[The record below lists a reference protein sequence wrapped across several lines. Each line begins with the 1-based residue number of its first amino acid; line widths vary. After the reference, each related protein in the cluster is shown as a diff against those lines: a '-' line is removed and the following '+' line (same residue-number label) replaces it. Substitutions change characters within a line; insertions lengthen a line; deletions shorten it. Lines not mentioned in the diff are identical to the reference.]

1 MALSREWI
9 ELARSIPPLLQIA
22 MRIGVAQGKQ
32 RCESAFIKFSPQI
45 DTAFDAAYCG
55 ARRGGLNE

>member
-9 ELARSIPPLLQIA
+9 ELARSIPPLPQIA

-32 RCESAFIKFSPQI
+32 RDGVALHQI
-45 DTAFDAAYCG
+45 FAADGYG
-55 ARRGGLNE
+55 F

>member
-9 ELARSIPPLLQIA
+9 ELARSIPPSPQIA

-32 RCESAFIKFSPQI
+32 RDEAAIHQI
-45 DTAFDAAYCG
+45 FVAARYG
-55 ARRGGLNE
+55 F

>member
-9 ELARSIPPLLQIA
+9 ELARSIPPLPQIA

-32 RCESAFIKFSPQI
+32 RDRHRHGAALHQI
-45 DTAFDAAYCG
+45 FAADGYG
-55 ARRGGLNE
+55 F

>member
-9 ELARSIPPLLQIA
+9 ELARSIPPSPQIA

-32 RCESAFIKFSPQI
+32 RMGLPFINFLPQI
-45 DTAFDAAYCG
+45 ATAFEAAYCG

>member
-1 MALSREWI
+1 MI
-9 ELARSIPPLLQIA
+9 ELARSIPPLPQIA